1 MTKTV
6 KEQVKET
13 FKTKPF
19 TEAWDATI
27 EGREKLQHIMSRTN
41 IYRMC
46 VETSKYYG
54 KYNIQK

>member
-13 FKTKPF
+13 FKTLPF
-19 TEAWDATI
+19 TEAWDATS
-27 EGREKLQHIMSRTN
+27 EGREKLQHTMSRTN

-46 VETSKYYG
+46 LETSKYYG
-54 KYNIQK
+54 MYNLKK